1 MRKTDKK
8 LDNALRLLLTE
19 VCEHALKDIHGFEWL
34 THLVNYDN
42 YPNSLRIICIFDT
55 NDNLDIYLQSDKH
68 DRLLLLIESE
78 LKKRDIKLKRLADH
92 VSYDTEENCTL
103 QHNGHWASRLNEP
116 SRFTSH

>member
-8 LDNALRLLLTE
+8 INNTLRLLLTE
-19 VCEHALKDIHGFEWL
+19 VCEQALKDIHGFVWL

-42 YPNSLRIICIFDT
+42 YPTSLKIICVFD
-55 NDNLDIYLQSDKH
+55 DNESLDNYLQSDKH

-103 QHNGHWASRLNEP
+103 QHKGHWPTRLSQSSP
-116 SRFTSH
+116 TQ

>member
-19 VCEHALKDIHGFEWL
+19 VCEQALKDIHGFEWL
-34 THLVNYDN
+34 THMVNYDN

-55 NDNLDIYLQSDKH
+55 NQNLDTYLQSDKH

-78 LKKRDIKLKRLADH
+78 LKKQDIKLKRLADH